1 MIDSAT
7 HRRDRASIHWG
18 ALASASRPALFA
30 WSIPCLLAAI
40 YFCFFAARFSHNVW
54 LLGWTS
60 DYAFA
65 MVAPQT
71 IVRDGLGGRANL
83 GTYGSYVPLWF
94 GLLTAKLPLH
104 RQLWQVAPT
113 ALFLAAA
120 LIVARSVA
128 QLATRRAAALAVLL
142 AVIASPAAWAV
153 FMAPLAHN
161 MTYPITAVI
170 GAYLVWLARGE
181 GRRRGTAIA
190 VPVVLGVV
198 LGMCFA
204 SDNLLVPAAILPLAF
219 TALVACLRR
228 ERRARL
234 VALSAMTT
242 AVCALPVAFATSKG
256 MRALGYEIEKQAL
269 TTAPL
274 AELWPHVRLLFG
286 GLKELFNGY
295 LGVAAPGVM
304 HSELG
309 LACDVVLLLALLTLL
324 LAAARSIFRLVTPA
338 RGGAPRHPERLPTEL
353 HVTYWVA
360 SAAMVCGAYAFSN
373 FTDAFHEAFYAST
386 ILSIAAVI
394 PLFVHAR
401 NPARWL
407 IPAGASI
414 FFAGSLVGMS
424 DYYVASLKTLL
435 AGDQAEILALARA
448 NHVTTGY
455 AGYWGATSLTWNSEE
470 RVKLRP
476 IHWCPEG
483 EGVLLCQFP
492 HGTVGS
498 WYTPKSR
505 HTFLIVEPNVFVST
519 SITVLP
525 RGLGRPLAAYRI
537 GPVQMY
543 VYPYDIASKVG
554 PPFGAQQK
562 LYEEKGL

>member
-7 HRRDRASIHWG
+7 HRRDRASIHTG
-18 ALASASRPALFA
+18 PFASSRRLALLV
-30 WSIPCLLAAI
+30 WSIPCLLAAA
-40 YFCFFAARFSHNVW
+40 YVCVFAAHFSHNIW

-60 DYAFA
+60 DFAFA
-65 MVAPQT
+65 FAAPQT
-71 IVRDGLGGRANL
+71 IVREGLGGHANL

-94 GLLTAKLPLH
+94 GLLTERLPLH

-113 ALFLAAA
+113 VLYLLAV
-120 LIVARSVA
+120 LTVARSVA
-128 QLATRRAAALAVLL
+128 LLATRRAAALAVLL
-142 AVIASPAAWAV
+142 AVVVSPVAWSL

-161 MTYPITAVI
+161 MTYPITALI

-181 GRRRGTAIA
+181 GRRRRTAIA
-190 VPVVLGVV
+190 VPLLLGVV
-198 LGMCFA
+198 LGTCFA

-219 TALVACLRR
+219 TALLACLRR

-234 VALSAMTT
+234 VALSALTT
-242 AVCALPVAFATSKG
+242 AVCALPVAWVTSKG
-256 MRALGYEIEKQAL
+256 MRALGYETEKQAL
-269 TTAPL
+269 ARAPL
-274 AELWPHVRLLFG
+274 AQLWEHVRLLFG
-286 GLKELFNGY
+286 GLKQLFNGY

-309 LACDVVLLLALLTLL
+309 LACDAVLLLALLTLL
-324 LAAARSIFRLVTPA
+324 LAAARSIFGLLVPA
-338 RGGAPRHPERLPTEL
+338 RGAPRNPERLPVEL
-353 HVTYWVA
+353 HIIYWAA
-360 SAAMVCGAYAFSN
+360 SAAMVCGAYAFSQ
-373 FTDAFHEAFYAST
+373 FTDAYHESFYAST

-394 PLFVHAR
+394 PLFIHAR

-407 IPAGASI
+407 IPVGTGI
-414 FFAGSLVGMS
+414 FFAGSLVGIS
-424 DYYVASLKTLL
+424 DYYVGTLKTLL
-435 AGDQAEILALARA
+435 AGDEAQIVALARA

-455 AGYWGATSLTWNSEE
+455 SGYWGATSLTWSSEE

-476 IHWCPEG
+476 IHWCPEA
-483 EGVLLCQFP
+483 EGTLLCQFP

-498 WYTPKSR
+498 WYTPKRR
-505 HTFLIVEPNVFVST
+505 HTFLIVEPNQFVST

-554 PPFGAQQK
+554 PPFGALQK